1 MRILTRVIAIALVL
15 AAGSGL
21 YWVDT
26 LRRAE
31 PEPQAETDGTTPHE
45 PDAYFVDFTLR
56 HFETAGTPTYRLA
69 GERMTRFADDRTA
82 VVELPDL
89 DYHPVDAAPWRATA
103 ARARTDRGSERVD
116 LIDDVVLRQLPA
128 DEPPMTIRTS
138 RLTVLTETGR
148 ADTDRPI
155 TAEGREW
162 RIDATGMTAWFDR
175 DVVELHHEVNGRY
188 EPQATR

>member
-1 MRILTRVIAIALVL
+1 MRALTRIIIIGLIL

-26 LRRAE
+26 LRRAGPE
-31 PEPQAETDGTTPHE
+31 PETESATPHE

-56 HFETAGTPTYRLA
+56 RFEHAGTRTYRLA

-82 VVELPDL
+82 LIERPDL
-89 DYHPVDAAPWRATA
+89 HYSPIDAAPWRATA
-103 ARARTDRGSERVD
+103 ARAKTDPDGERVD
-116 LIDDVVLRQLPA
+116 LIDNVVLRQMP
-128 DEPPMTIRTS
+128 ENGPPMTIRTS
-138 RLTVLTETGR
+138 RLTVLTEAGR
-148 ADTDRPI
+148 ADTERPI

-162 RIDATGMTAWFDR
+162 RIEATGMTAWFDR

-188 EPQATR
+188 EPQKTR

>member
-1 MRILTRVIAIALVL
+1 MRILARAIVIALIL

-26 LRRAE
+26 LRRAGPE
-31 PEPQAETDGTTPHE
+31 PEAGGAPPHE
-45 PDAYFVDFTLR
+45 PDAYFVDFTMR
-56 HFETAGTPTYRLA
+56 RFEQAGGPTYRLS
-69 GERMTRFADDRTA
+69 GERLMRFADDRTTL
-82 VVELPDL
+82 VERPDL
-89 DYHPVDAAPWRATA
+89 DYRPVDAAPWRATA
-103 ARARTDRGSERVD
+103 ARARTDPDSERVD

-128 DEPPMTIRTS
+128 NAAPMSIRTS
-138 RLTVLTETGR
+138 RLTVLTEAGR
-148 ADTDRPI
+148 AETDRPI

-175 DVVELHHEVNGRY
+175 DLVELHHEVNGRY

>member
-1 MRILTRVIAIALVL
+1 MRILTRIIVIVLVL
-15 AAGSGL
+15 AAASGL

-26 LRRAE
+26 LRRAGPARE
-31 PEPQAETDGTTPHE
+31 QAGATPHE
-45 PDAYFVDFTLR
+45 PDAYFVDFTMR
-56 HFETAGTPTYRLA
+56 RFEQAGAPTWRLD

-82 VVELPDL
+82 LIERPDL
-89 DYHPVDAAPWRATA
+89 DYRPVDAAPWRATA
-103 ARARTDRGSERVD
+103 ARAKTDPDGDRVD
-116 LIDDVVLRQLPA
+116 LINEVVLRQLPTDA
-128 DEPPMTIRTS
+128 APMTIRTS
-138 RLTVLTETGR
+138 RLTVLTGAGR

-188 EPQATR
+188 EPQTTR

>member
-1 MRILTRVIAIALVL
+1 MRALTHVIVIVLIL

-26 LRRAE
+26 LRRTG
-31 PEPQAETDGTTPHE
+31 PEPRTEGPVPHE
-45 PDAYFVDFTLR
+45 PDAYFVDFTVR
-56 HFETAGTPTYRLA
+56 QFENSGVPTYRLT

-82 VVELPDL
+82 LIERPDL
-89 DYHPVDAAPWRATA
+89 DYRPVDAAPWRATA
-103 ARARTDRGSERVD
+103 ARAKTSPDSERVD
-116 LIDDVVLRQLPA
+116 LINDVVLRQLPE

-138 RLTVLTETGR
+138 RLTVLTGAGR

-175 DVVELHHEVNGRY
+175 DVVELHQKVNGRY
-188 EPQATR
+188 EPQTTR

>member
-1 MRILTRVIAIALVL
+1 VRILTRAIVLVLVL
-15 AAGSGL
+15 AAASGL

-26 LRRAE
+26 LRRAGPPTE
-31 PEPQAETDGTTPHE
+31 GVGTIPHE
-45 PDAYFVDFTLR
+45 PDAYFVDFTMR
-56 HFETAGTPTYRLA
+56 RFENAGTPIYRLA

-82 VVELPDL
+82 LIEQPDL
-89 DYHPVDAAPWRATA
+89 DYRPVDAAPWQATA
-103 ARARTDRGSERVD
+103 ARATTNPDGERVE
-116 LIDDVVLRQLPA
+116 LINDVVLRQLPA

-138 RLTVLTETGR
+138 RLTLLTEAGR
-148 ADTDRPI
+148 ADTNHPI

-188 EPQATR
+188 EPQTTR

>member
-1 MRILTRVIAIALVL
+1 MRILTRVIVIALIL

-26 LRRAE
+26 LRRAGPE
-31 PEPQAETDGTTPHE
+31 PEADSATPHE

-56 HFETAGTPTYRLA
+56 RFENAGTPTYRLT

-82 VVELPDL
+82 VVQRPDL
-89 DYHPVDAAPWRATA
+89 DYRPVDAAPWRATA
-103 ARARTDRGSERVD
+103 ARARTDPDSERVD
-116 LIDDVVLRQLPA
+116 LINDVVLRQLPA

-138 RLTVLTETGR
+138 RLTVLTEAGR

-162 RIDATGMTAWFDR
+162 RIDATGMTAWFGR

-188 EPQATR
+188 EPQTTR

>member
-1 MRILTRVIAIALVL
+1 MRALTRVIVIALML

-26 LRRAE
+26 LRRAGPE
-31 PEPQAETDGTTPHE
+31 PEADGTTPHE

-56 HFETAGTPTYRLA
+56 HFENAGLRTYRLS
-69 GERMTRFADDRTA
+69 GERMTRFADDRSA
-82 VVELPDL
+82 LIERPDL
-89 DYHPVDAAPWRATA
+89 DYRPVDAAPWRATA
-103 ARARTDRGSERVD
+103 ARAKTDPDSDRVD
-116 LIDDVVLRQLPA
+116 LINDVVLRQIPEN
-128 DEPPMTIRTS
+128 EPPMTIRTS
-138 RLTVLTETGR
+138 RLTVLTEAGR

-188 EPQATR
+188 EPQKTR